1 MMENQ
6 RLKTE
11 KSRAETAFNYAKDGL
26 EKHGEKYETIIR
38 KLSMQIKTNGIGA
51 TIAFHFSKSETKNGV
66 NNAHKYVL
74 NQLRGW
80 LNDFVTANT
89 VEEFSLNIV
98 KLSPAETRATTNEAL
113 ALLNWLRRFTDGLS
127 SNMPKTVNQDEEKAR
142 DA

>member
-1 MMENQ
+1 MPNQ
-6 RLKTE
+6 RLETE
-11 KSRAETAFNYAKDGL
+11 KSRANTAFIYAKDGL

-66 NNAHKYVL
+66 DNAHKYVL

-98 KLSPAETRATTNEAL
+98 RLSPAETRVATNEAL
-113 ALLNWLRRFTDGLS
+113 ALLNWLRRFTEGLA
-127 SNMPKTVNQDEEKAR
+127 SNQREKIKPSEI
-142 DA
+142 